1 MSLTGLNAD
10 PISARG
16 AIIHLVL
23 QGKGGIGK
31 SVVASWL
38 AEYLMERGKQV
49 HCVDGDP
56 VNRSLAQYKSLN
68 VEKLDLVNEE
78 GVIVRTRYDALLERF
93 ATESGAFVV
102 DSGATAF
109 LPLWSYIVE
118 TEVIRVLNDL
128 GRKVYVH
135 CVVSGGEM
143 LSDSLLGFDTLAGST
158 PDRNVVVW
166 INEYFGSVA
175 RDGKTFDQM
184 AVFHRHA
191 DKVVGSVG
199 IPQRSPDTF
208 GASVLLMREKKLTF
222 NEAIKCD
229 SFLLAQKSRLHIIR
243 RDLYEQLDNLHLADP
258 NAGNELKRPDAGTL
272 VSFSAQDENPGSDVI
287 ETESGGVAQL
297 DRASAF

>member
-1 MSLTGLNAD
+1 MSEMGWNGHASGQATG
-10 PISARG
+10 SSG
-16 AIIHLVL
+16 AVVHLVL

-38 AEYLMERGKQV
+38 AEYLLDRGQQV
-49 HCVDGDP
+49 HCIDGDP
-56 VNRSLAQYKSLN
+56 VNRSLAQYKSLQ

-78 GVIVRTRYDALLERF
+78 GVIVRTRYDELLERF
-93 ATESGAFVV
+93 ATGEGAFVV

-118 TEVIRVLNDL
+118 TEVIRVLKDL

-143 LSDSLLGFDTLAGST
+143 LSDSLLGFDTLASST

-166 INEYFGSVA
+166 INEYFGAVA

-184 AVFHRHA
+184 NVFQRHA
-191 DKVVGSVG
+191 GKVLGAIG

-208 GASVLLMREKKLTF
+208 GASILLMRERKLTF
-222 NEAIKCD
+222 GEAIH
-229 SFLLAQKSRLHIIR
+229 SSQFLLAQKSRLHIVR
-243 RDLYEQLDNLHLADP
+243 RDLFDQLDHLHLAD
-258 NAGNELKRPDAGTL
+258 
-272 VSFSAQDENPGSDVI
+272 
-287 ETESGGVAQL
+287 
-297 DRASAF
+297 ASAAEERAEMQQAGAAGVTDSATRLEPEPIHS